1 MEESVFMDGV
11 RGVMATIDRAV
22 YGLISVFYDTII
34 TLSDTTII
42 GSDKISEITNKV
54 YALIAIFMIFKISFS
69 LINYLV
75 NPDMIVDKTK
85 GGGMLVKNVIITF
98 ILVITVPFG
107 FDLLYRAQSAIIS
120 DGIIEK
126 LIYGGETV
134 NQGISFK
141 MDDDY
146 CGNTSAT
153 AGNYVGLMA
162 FKTFFQLDDQ
172 AKEDDR
178 NEILTMYCNASVT
191 GERSSVNDLLKNN
204 KVYSAPHGFTTQH
217 YYVVDYSFFLSTI
230 VGIVLALVFLG
241 FCFDVATRS
250 IKLQFLE
257 ILAPIP
263 IISYIDPDKSKSG
276 IFSKWIKEVATT
288 WLSLFM
294 RLIAYHIAIYFIS
307 TLHENASL
315 SNNLWI
321 NLLIIIGI
329 LMFAKELPKLLE
341 NIIGIKA
348 SGSFNL
354 NPLKK
359 LDEQALGFKAGR
371 NLLGKTAA
379 ATAAVGMSAVGSAN
393 RYKAR
398 KKRLAED
405 DAKLQTKYDD
415 ILKNEL
421 NEAETKMKKQM
432 LNYQKLDAM
441 GIPGM
446 KEKIRNERE
455 AYNNEVAGLIDQNA
469 RKLAEE
475 KSKMRKFSD
484 NHPIFSGVTA
494 AGRASSEAF
503 KADHKSIQSII
514 DSASKAAT
522 NSAKER
528 TYRDS
533 YGIGDRAMNK
543 VTDWGDVRKSGTADV
558 VDRRVKELNDQLT
571 QVTNALDSLRQEQ
584 STFAPGTFTWA
595 TSGPNAG
602 QMSVSSSVT
611 DPNTRA
617 LAEENVRL
625 QQELQQTVKDLNS
638 EIKAQNKILE
648 QSKK

>member
-276 IFSKWIKEVATT
+276 MFSKWIK
-288 WLSLFM
+288 
-294 RLIAYHIAIYFIS
+294 
-307 TLHENASL
+307 
-315 SNNLWI
+315 
-321 NLLIIIGI
+321 
-329 LMFAKELPKLLE
+329 
-341 NIIGIKA
+341 
-348 SGSFNL
+348 
-354 NPLKK
+354 
-359 LDEQALGFKAGR
+359 
-371 NLLGKTAA
+371 
-379 ATAAVGMSAVGSAN
+379 
-393 RYKAR
+393 
-398 KKRLAED
+398 
-405 DAKLQTKYDD
+405 
-415 ILKNEL
+415 
-421 NEAETKMKKQM
+421 
-432 LNYQKLDAM
+432 
-441 GIPGM
+441 
-446 KEKIRNERE
+446 
-455 AYNNEVAGLIDQNA
+455 
-469 RKLAEE
+469 
-475 KSKMRKFSD
+475 
-484 NHPIFSGVTA
+484 
-494 AGRASSEAF
+494 
-503 KADHKSIQSII
+503 
-514 DSASKAAT
+514 
-522 NSAKER
+522 
-528 TYRDS
+528 
-533 YGIGDRAMNK
+533 
-543 VTDWGDVRKSGTADV
+543 
-558 VDRRVKELNDQLT
+558 
-571 QVTNALDSLRQEQ
+571 
-584 STFAPGTFTWA
+584 
-595 TSGPNAG
+595 
-602 QMSVSSSVT
+602 
-611 DPNTRA
+611 
-617 LAEENVRL
+617 
-625 QQELQQTVKDLNS
+625 
-638 EIKAQNKILE
+638 
-648 QSKK
+648 

>member
-11 RGVMATIDRAV
+11 RGVMAIIDRAV

-34 TLSDTTII
+34 TLSDITII

-54 YALIAIFMIFKISFS
+54 YALIAVFMIFKISFS

-75 NPDMIVDKTK
+75 NPDMIVDKAK
-85 GGGMLVKNVIITF
+85 GGGALVKNIIITF

-107 FDLLYRAQSAIIS
+107 FDLLYRAQSAILS

-146 CGNTSAT
+146 CESTSAT
-153 AGNYVGLMA
+153 AGDYVGLMA
-162 FKTFFQLDDQ
+162 FKTFFQIDEQSLETHSDDFYQ
-172 AKEDDR
+172 GSPSVKE
-178 NEILTMYCNASVT
+178 MYCNASVN
-191 GERSSVNDLLKNN
+191 GGKASVNNLLKNN
-204 KVYSAPHGFTTQH
+204 RVYSAPHGFSTQH

-276 IFSKWIKEVATT
+276 MFSKWIKEVATT

-294 RLIAYHIAIYFIS
+294 RLIAYYIAIYFIS

-359 LDEQALGFKAGR
+359 LNDNALGGKLIAGAAIGGAGLAVGGLAQSASNMYAFGRDRQALAKAIASETDAAKKAKLQAQYDRMG
-371 NLLGKTAA
+371 TARFLQ
-379 ATAAVGMSAVGSAN
+379 TASGGLVGGARRGAVSGYKSGQGGSAN
-393 RYKAR
+393 VFKNLQADLKSGNTARNNRTSIRNFNQELKRQRDSGLITDDAYNEQRYGWFERNITENIDKASGVKNEYGGYGYYDKQISKLDR
-398 KKRLAED
+398 DIENNQQQEEALRVAAANYCANKGLDFSTLYNDYMKNGTLPT
-405 DAKLQTKYDD
+405 DAKLATQFAGIKKLDDDTKQKRAD
-415 ILKNEL
+415 
-421 NEAETKMKKQM
+421 KKGFQEM
-432 LNYQKLDAM
+432 LN
-441 GIPGM
+441 
-446 KEKIRNERE
+446 
-455 AYNNEVAGLIDQNA
+455 A
-469 RKLAEE
+469 R
-475 KSKMRKFSD
+475 
-484 NHPIFSGVTA
+484 
-494 AGRASSEAF
+494 
-503 KADHKSIQSII
+503 QS
-514 DSASKAAT
+514 
-522 NSAKER
+522 
-528 TYRDS
+528 
-533 YGIGDRAMNK
+533 
-543 VTDWGDVRKSGTADV
+543 
-558 VDRRVKELNDQLT
+558 VKND
-571 QVTNALDSLRQEQ
+571 
-584 STFAPGTFTWA
+584 
-595 TSGPNAG
+595 
-602 QMSVSSSVT
+602 
-611 DPNTRA
+611 
-617 LAEENVRL
+617 
-625 QQELQQTVKDLNS
+625 K
-638 EIKAQNKILE
+638 
-648 QSKK
+648 